1 MTDEEIDKL
10 QKLQELKENGILSQE
25 EFDKEK
31 DKILNQQ
38 QTNYSKNVNA
48 IQYNNSYNENAS
60 YSENKGDKYAKTAR
74 IITGI
79 GLIINPFGI
88 LGILGLVYSIM
99 ALSNN
104 AEKEKGWA
112 TTCLIIS
119 IIEIIFWFIV
129 FVGIMSEDAGSSY
142 YY

>member
-104 AEKEKGWA
+104 AEKA
-112 TTCLIIS
+112 TFRL
-119 IIEIIFWFIV
+119 
-129 FVGIMSEDAGSSY
+129 Y
-142 YY
+142 

>member
-60 YSENKGDKYAKTAR
+60 YSENKGD
-74 IITGI
+74 
-79 GLIINPFGI
+79 
-88 LGILGLVYSIM
+88 
-99 ALSNN
+99 
-104 AEKEKGWA
+104 
-112 TTCLIIS
+112 
-119 IIEIIFWFIV
+119 IV
-129 FVGIMSEDAGSSY
+129 
-142 YY
+142 